1 MEQGIRPTIAD
12 VAKIAGVSIAT
23 VSRVVNGK
31 EFVRETTR
39 QRVLAAIKTLNYTPN
54 IAARELNTQIST
66 NIGVVVPSVHNM
78 FFAEVIDG
86 IEDYLRHYSYSL
98 LLNCAGNDP
107 KQEMECIKAFLSRN
121 VCGIIIISPNT
132 AGINEKFYRE
142 IVNRVPLVFINGYY
156 HIRGACYVNND
167 EAMGTEEALNY
178 LFGLNHE
185 KILFVRGIN
194 SDSYEI
200 KEVTY
205 RRIMKDKGLEPE
217 KYILNI
223 GEGNSNETVD
233 NTTRQL
239 VEFLPTSD
247 VTAIFCCND
256 LMGVGAIN
264 ACKRLQ
270 LSIPKDISIV
280 GFDNISISHFIEPHL
295 TTVDQNMFYLG
306 SNAAEVLV
314 SNISSNKPKHVTLYN
329 SIIER
334 ESTGLAPT
342 KNY

>member
-1 MEQGIRPTIAD
+1 MFGCESCVKNAD
-12 VAKIAGVSIAT
+12 LT
-23 VSRVVNGK
+23 V
-31 EFVRETTR
+31 
-39 QRVLAAIKTLNYTPN
+39 
-54 IAARELNTQIST
+54 
-66 NIGVVVPSVHNM
+66 GVVVPSFYNI
-78 FFAEVIDG
+78 FFAEVVRG
-86 IEDYLRHYSYSL
+86 IEDYFGYNMHSL
-98 LLNCAGNDP
+98 
-107 KQEMECIKAFLSRN
+107 ILSRSQGTAEAEMHCIMDLLERN
-121 VCGIIIISPNT
+121 VFGIIVISPNMS
-132 AGINEKFYRE
+132 GIDEKFYQEVIRQ
-142 IVNRVPLVFINGYY
+142 VPLVFINGYRK
-156 HIRGACYVNND
+156 ISGASYVNND
-167 EAMGTEEALNY
+167 EAKGMEEALNY
-178 LFGLNHE
+178 LFKLNHR

-205 RRIMKDKGLEPE
+205 RRIMKDKGLELE

-334 ESTGLAPT
+334 ESTGLAPSE
-342 KNY
+342 NY